1 MRSLDLFKIGTVF
14 LKLISNS
21 FPPSPSPV
29 LYFLAVLIFF
39 FFDKVQYLI
48 LRVVIIGY
56 EAIICV

>member
-29 LYFLAVLIFF
+29 LSFLAVLIFF

-48 LRVVIIGY
+48 PRVIIIGY

>member
-29 LYFLAVLIFF
+29 LSFSRSFNLF

-48 LRVVIIGY
+48 PRVVIIGY
-56 EAIICV
+56 EAIIWV